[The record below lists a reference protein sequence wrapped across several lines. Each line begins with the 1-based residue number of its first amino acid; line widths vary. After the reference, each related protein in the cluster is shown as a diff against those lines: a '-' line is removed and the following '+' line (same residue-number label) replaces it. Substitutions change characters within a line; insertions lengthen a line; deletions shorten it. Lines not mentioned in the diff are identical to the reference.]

1 MRSIPL
7 TCACALTVLLA
18 GCGGGT
24 KTVSEAGEPATG
36 TSQATSPAATTTAP
50 TTRSTATTAPAAT
63 SPSTTRSAP
72 EPAFTEHE
80 RKSEGAAAAAAVVRA
95 HGYTPNDTAEY
106 HA

>member
-7 TCACALTVLLA
+7 TCASALTVLLLA

-36 TSQATSPAATTTAP
+36 TSQATSSAATTTAP
-50 TTRSTATTAPAAT
+50 PAATRTTATTAPAT
-63 SPSTTRSAP
+63 TNPSTTRSAP

-80 RKSEGAAAAAAVVRA
+80 GKSEGVAAAAAVVRA
-95 HGYTPNDTAEY
+95 HGYTPN
-106 HA
+106 